1 MVRERFVRVDEHVVV
16 ACPPQEALSCLDGPT
31 AIAAWFGGRRDGSR
45 TTIASG
51 AGDLVLERAHEE
63 WLPED
68 GALLVVGTT
77 GDLWFRAH
85 LTVRAVMR
93 PGAHRY
99 LHPGTE
105 IWTHVELGPAD
116 RAMHAVAVVQDVLRH
131 GLDHLRLELDAS

>member
-1 MVRERFVRVDEHVVV
+1 VNDRIVRVDEHVVV
-16 ACPPQEALSCLDGPT
+16 ACPPQEALSCLNGPS
-31 AIAAWFGGRRDGSR
+31 AIAAWFGSQRHGSR
-45 TTIASG
+45 STIASTSG
-51 AGDLVLERAHEE
+51 VLVLERAHEE
-63 WLPED
+63 WVPDD

-93 PGAHRY
+93 SGTPSC

-116 RAMHAVAVVQDVLRH
+116 GAAHASEVIQDVLRR
-131 GLDHLRLELDAS
+131 GLDHLRLELDTA

>member
-1 MVRERFVRVDEHVVV
+1 MNDGIVRVDEHVVV
-16 ACPPQEALSCLDGPT
+16 ACPPQDALTCLDGPT
-31 AIAAWFGGRRDGSR
+31 AIAAWFGGQRHGSR
-45 TTIASG
+45 TTIASR
-51 AGDLVLERAHEE
+51 AGDLVLERSHED

-93 PGAHRY
+93 PGAHPY

-116 RAMHAVAVVQDVLRH
+116 RALQASAVIQDVLRH
-131 GLDHLRLELDAS
+131 GLDHLRLELDTC

>member
-1 MVRERFVRVDEHVVV
+1 MVRERFARVDEHVVV
-16 ACPPQEALSCLDGPT
+16 ACPLHEALSCLDGPT

-51 AGDLVLERAHEE
+51 AGVLVLERAHEE

-85 LTVRAVMR
+85 LTLRAVMR
-93 PGAHRY
+93 PGAHPY

-116 RAMHAVAVVQDVLRH
+116 RAIQAVRVVQDVLRH

>member
-1 MVRERFVRVDEHVVV
+1 MTDRIVRLDEHVVV
-16 ACPPQEALSCLDGPT
+16 ACPPEGALTCLDGPA
-31 AIAAWFGGRRDGSR
+31 AIAGWFGCQRHGSR
-45 TTIASG
+45 TTIASR
-51 AGDLVLERAHEE
+51 AGDLVLERAYEE
-63 WLPED
+63 WRRDD

-93 PGAHRY
+93 SGTPSC

-116 RAMHAVAVVQDVLRH
+116 GAAHASEVIQDVLRR
-131 GLDHLRLELDAS
+131 GLDHLRLELDTA